1 MSEKE
6 NKTIIFVETKR
17 RCDEITRRMRRDGWP
32 AMGIHGD
39 KSQQERDWVLNEF
52 RYGKAPILIAT
63 DVASR
68 GLGQYAIE
76 YHHFLI
82 SVTLTLKKVVLL
94 SLTFLCIF

>member
-1 MSEKE
+1 MS
-6 NKTIIFVETKR
+6 
-17 RCDEITRRMRRDGWP
+17 
-32 AMGIHGD
+32 
-39 KSQQERDWVLNEF
+39 VLLPSEF

-82 SVTLTLKKVVLL
+82 SVTLILKKVVLL